1 MTKYRSIA
9 FIGAVIAAGA
19 VMAACGGSSTASSG
33 STTPSSSGFSLF
45 GTTTTNGP
53 GSSTTVAPPTSTT
66 PTTKPA
72 VNYGQQFLTDVAP
85 WNAATA
91 DLNSSDGL
99 TSQAVITAASE
110 AVVAARSL
118 LGQSW
123 PTTAQADVHTFAVE
137 LDTINED
144 VQQDNATKFRNDVT
158 TLNADANVVR
168 ADLGLPS
175 IK

>member
-1 MTKYRSIA
+1 
-9 FIGAVIAAGA
+9 
-19 VMAACGGSSTASSG
+19 
-33 STTPSSSGFSLF
+33 
-45 GTTTTNGP
+45 
-53 GSSTTVAPPTSTT
+53 
-66 PTTKPA
+66 
-72 VNYGQQFLTDVAP
+72 VAP

-91 DLNSSDGL
+91 NLNSSDGL
-99 TSQAVITAASE
+99 TSQAVITAANE

-123 PTTAQADVHTFAVE
+123 PPSAEADVHTFAVG

-144 VQQDNATKFRNDVT
+144 VREDNSTKFRDDVT
-158 TLNADANVVR
+158 TLDADANVVR

>member
-1 MTKYRSIA
+1 
-9 FIGAVIAAGA
+9 
-19 VMAACGGSSTASSG
+19 
-33 STTPSSSGFSLF
+33 
-45 GTTTTNGP
+45 
-53 GSSTTVAPPTSTT
+53 
-66 PTTKPA
+66 
-72 VNYGQQFLTDVAP
+72 VAP

-99 TSQAVITAASE
+99 TSQAVITAARE

-123 PTTAQADVHTFAVE
+123 PPRAQADVHAFAVE

-144 VQQDNATKFRNDVT
+144 VQEDNLAKFRDDVT